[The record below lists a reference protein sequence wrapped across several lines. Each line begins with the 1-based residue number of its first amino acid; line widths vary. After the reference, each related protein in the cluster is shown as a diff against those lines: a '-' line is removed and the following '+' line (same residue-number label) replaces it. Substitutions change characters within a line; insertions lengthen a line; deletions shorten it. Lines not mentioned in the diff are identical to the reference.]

1 LGSTGGTCGTLA
13 GALAVIGFFMGKET
27 PSGRDH
33 KLMWKLSHKMVRAFQ
48 DITSQYGGINCKDIA
63 RVDWKDINKVKAF
76 YKDPNSRR
84 KECFKV
90 IGSTV
95 EYLEKMLDE
104 YEIKMED

>member
-1 LGSTGGTCGTLA
+1 
-13 GALAVIGFFMGKET
+13 M
-27 PSGRDH
+27 
-33 KLMWKLSHKMVRAFQ
+33 
-48 DITSQYGGINCKDIA
+48 
-63 RVDWKDINKVKAF
+63 DWKDINKVKAF